1 MAAIGIVRREKG
13 SNGAVTVTRDHTH
26 FFTLH
31 SPATLAAAC
40 SFFSV
45 VHFLANTP
53 QENKVFSCV
62 FFFWQISFLPTLR
75 LSHFACGKNKKRS
88 LSKKIK
94 REKHKFKFIFL
105 IFFCYE

>member
-75 LSHFACGKNKKRS
+75 LSH
-88 LSKKIK
+88 LLVVKIK
-94 REKHKFKFIFL
+94 REVYQKKN
-105 IFFCYE
+105 

>member
-62 FFFWQISFLPTLR
+62 FFF
-75 LSHFACGKNKKRS
+75 GKFPFYPPYGS
-88 LSKKIK
+88 AILLVVKIK
-94 REKHKFKFIFL
+94 REVYQKKLKEKNTNLNLSFL
-105 IFFCYE
+105 FFLL